1 MTGTSLAPPTTKMML
16 STSSKMMR
24 STARPVASQRP
35 VTARHAIMEPTSQ
48 GTRAPEP
55 AGGAAPVAT
64 TPYDNYTFSPIRE
77 ATVSRAMTKRYFSDM
92 DTYAEA
98 DVVIIGAGSAGLA
111 CAYEL
116 AKLRPDAK

>member
-1 MTGTSLAPPTTKMML
+1 MMMMKNSSVARSAATSK
-16 STSSKMMR
+16 
-24 STARPVASQRP
+24 PVVSARP
-35 VTARHAIMEPTSQ
+35 VTARRAIMEPTSQ

-64 TPYDNYTFSPIRE
+64 TPFDNYTFSPIRE
-77 ATVSRAMTKRYFSDM
+77 ATVSRAMTKRYFKDM

-98 DVVIIGAGSAGLA
+98 DVVIIGAGSAGIA

-116 AKLRPDAK
+116 GKLRPDAK